1 MKHILVVDDEAPV
14 QLLVQKILESAGY
27 RVTAVGDGMSALKAA
42 REDPPDLAIC
52 DLSMPG
58 MDGFSVSSIL
68 KRTKTFRA
76 PVLIL
81 SGRVSEKDI
90 QTALR
95 TGADAFI
102 AKPVERVKLL
112 STVAE
117 WLAEGER
124 RLAEGAS
131 EPKA

>member
-1 MKHILVVDDEAPV
+1 
-14 QLLVQKILESAGY
+14 
-27 RVTAVGDGMSALKAA
+27 MSALKAA

-52 DLSMPG
+52 DPSMPG

-68 KRTKTFRA
+68 KRTKTFKA

-102 AKPVERVKLL
+102 AKPVERDKLL
-112 STVAE
+112 STVAQ
-117 WLAEGER
+117 WLTEGEHQP
-124 RLAEGAS
+124 AEYTP
-131 EPKA
+131 EPKP